1 LDTKQTLEDSPR
13 TASFSFPAMTQEK
26 IRRIRETKT
35 ECREHEKRTSL
46 MREHIGDVKR
56 EMDAVGERLRA
67 SRSALEMERHLSLL
81 ERSTRDRA
89 ESEGKR
95 YARMIEHEKDRC
107 RDYSRRIEENQR
119 AIAMFE
125 ARGVNADE
133 IRNIVEEQIDDDE
146 RDFETLARYELED
159 ERITQSLELDL
170 AKATEEAHRS
180 HSEAD
185 DARSNLSALRCEL
198 QRVQSSLKD
207 AHARQMT
214 LQSELVNAQRTLGER
229 EEAIEETLKMKDEVS
244 RALVMKQGE
253 LRVLAEQL
261 KHAELENKSLQSKV
275 SVKEQLARRKAERAQ
290 ELKENLVAATQ
301 ALETAVHVRAA
312 AARGAECSTTQRCQ
326 AEETLKAHEH
336 ARDEKARQVEK
347 AKRELNDKDSTLA
360 GAEEKL
366 RRMQE
371 TRDEDLEALRMAQ
384 QELGAEKDVLFQV
397 SEGLHETKERAR
409 RVEMQVQG
417 AMIQNKQLSERRAA
431 SQVKLLKQ
439 REVLYTASLRMQQL
453 ERKIKS
459 LEGVRSHEENE
470 RLRESIVVLQR
481 TLVTRQSEHDE
492 LSVQVQ
498 GNGRKVVRAQDE
510 ARERSA
516 KASRAMES
524 RAILEVEAEGSERRE
539 IEISR
544 ERDNLQVRLDLLRLK
559 IARRHCTLYMT
570 SGNAEQLAHR
580 EREVIREID
589 EAHANLR
596 AERDESI
603 SRLRALQHE
612 AHAKMMH
619 VKHLEQRLEHLKSRL
634 KVLRAKSPFGEDV
647 NIEEQKDY
655 LRIVERRREALADER
670 ADLLSQISNNEAEL
684 DELRRLLKDAEE
696 SNAKLRARLKRPSVE
711 SGALREEWA
720 KTTSLLQ
727 TLRDKNDAL
736 EMLKEREKQIMC
748 EIERVN
754 QSLAA
759 QVDEHNVVVDQ
770 ASRAQRERDAVSKK
784 YRAQKVKLR
793 RAKGALADA
802 VRAHRINLGLS
813 DDDPP
818 TAAEKHVR
826 AQLLSESIR
835 KAKDILGR
843 RDERSSARDDSAKSS
858 CGSTPR
864 AFSRASSIYSLA
876 PSTGTSVAG
885 SLASSSSEFPG

>member
-26 IRRIRETKT
+26 IRRIRETRT

-459 LEGVRSHEENE
+459 LEGVRSNEENE

-498 GNGRKVVRAQDE
+498 GNGRKVARAQDE

>member
-1 LDTKQTLEDSPR
+1 MDTKQTLEDSPR

-498 GNGRKVVRAQDE
+498 GNGRKVARAQDE

-802 VRAHRINLGLS
+802 VRAHRTNLGLS

>member
-1 LDTKQTLEDSPR
+1 MDTKQTLEDSPR

>member
-736 EMLKEREKQIMC
+736 EMLKEREKQITC

>member
-1 LDTKQTLEDSPR
+1 MDTKQTLEDSPR

-498 GNGRKVVRAQDE
+498 GNGRKVARAQDE

-736 EMLKEREKQIMC
+736 EMLKEREKQITC

>member
-1 LDTKQTLEDSPR
+1 
-13 TASFSFPAMTQEK
+13 MTQET

-35 ECREHEKRTSL
+35 ECREHETRTSL

-67 SRSALEMERHLSLL
+67 SRSARETERHLSLL
-81 ERSTRDRA
+81 DRSTRDRA
-89 ESEGKR
+89 ESQGKR
-95 YARMIEHEKDRC
+95 YSKMIEHEKDRY
-107 RDYSRRIEENQR
+107 REYSRRIEENQR
-119 AIAMFE
+119 AIAAFE

-133 IRNIVEEQIDDDE
+133 IRDIVEERIDDDE

-159 ERITQSLELDL
+159 ERITQSLEHDL

-180 HSEAD
+180 QSEAD

-198 QRVQSSLKD
+198 QRVQSSLGD
-207 AHARQMT
+207 ARSRQMT

-229 EEAIEETLKMKDEVS
+229 EEAIEETLRMKDEVS
-244 RALVMKQGE
+244 RALVVKQGE
-253 LRVLAEQL
+253 LRALAERL

-290 ELKENLVAATQ
+290 ELKENLVAVTQ

-312 AARGAECSTTQRCQ
+312 AARGAECSTTQRRR

-347 AKRELNDKDSTLA
+347 AKRELNDKDSALA

-384 QELGAEKDVLFQV
+384 RELGAEKDVLFQV

-409 RVEMQVQG
+409 RVEMQVHG
-417 AMIQNKQLSERRAA
+417 ATVQNKQLSERRAA

-470 RLRESIVVLQR
+470 RLRESIVVLQQR
-481 TLVTRQSEHDE
+481 LVTRQSEHDE

-498 GNGRKVVRAQDE
+498 GNELKVARARDE
-510 ARERSA
+510 ARARAAE
-516 KASRAMES
+516 ASRAMES

-539 IEISR
+539 IEMTR
-544 ERDNLQVRLDLLRLK
+544 ERDDLQVRLDLLRLQ
-559 IARRHCTLYMT
+559 IARRHRTLYMT
-570 SGNAEQLAHR
+570 SGDAEQLAHR
-580 EREVIREID
+580 ERQVVREID
-589 EAHANLR
+589 DAHATLR

-603 SRLRALQHE
+603 SRLHALQQE
-612 AHAKMMH
+612 AHVKVMQ

-634 KVLRAKSPFGEDV
+634 EVLRAKSPFGEDV
-647 NIEEQKDY
+647 NIEEHKDY

-670 ADLLSQISNNEAEL
+670 ADLLSQVSNAETEL
-684 DELRRLLKDAEE
+684 DELRRLLQDAED
-696 SNAKLRARLKRPSVE
+696 SNAELRARSKRPNVE
-711 SGALREEWA
+711 SGALRQEWA

-736 EMLKEREKQIMC
+736 EMLKEREKQTIR

-759 QVDEHNVVVDQ
+759 QVDEHNVAVDQ
-770 ASRAQRERDAVSKK
+770 ASRAQRERDAASKK

-802 VRAHRINLGLS
+802 IRAHRTNLGLA

-818 TAAEKHVR
+818 TAAENHVR

-835 KAKDILGR
+835 KAKDILNR
-843 RDERSSARDDSAKSS
+843 VAERSAARDDSAESS

-864 AFSRASSIYSLA
+864 AFSCASSIYSLA
-876 PSTGTSVAG
+876 PSTCASVAG
-885 SLASSSSEFPG
+885 SLASSSSEFHG

>member
-146 RDFETLARYELED
+146 HDFETLARYELED

>member
-1 LDTKQTLEDSPR
+1 MDTKQTLEDSPR

-275 SVKEQLARRKAERAQ
+275 SVKEQLARRKSERAQ

-498 GNGRKVVRAQDE
+498 GNGRKVARAQDE